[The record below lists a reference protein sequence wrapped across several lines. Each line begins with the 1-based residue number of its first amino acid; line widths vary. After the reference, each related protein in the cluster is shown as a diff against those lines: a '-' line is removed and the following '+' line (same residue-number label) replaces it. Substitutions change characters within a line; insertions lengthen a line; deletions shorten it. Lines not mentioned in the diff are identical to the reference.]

1 MLDQAS
7 ELRQLVM
14 HAAVDDAPPGDGAPR
29 LVALAGGKGGV
40 GTTTVATNIAAALAR
55 QGQRVVLVD
64 ADLQRGDVAAATE
77 ASIDRFAR
85 RLSLQVHGP
94 EVL

>member
-14 HAAVDDAPPGDGAPR
+14 HAAVDDALPGDGAPR

-40 GTTTVATNIAAALAR
+40 GTTTVVTNIAAALAR
-55 QGQRVVLVD
+55 QGIAKQGEVRGTDMAGGAIVMLLVI
-64 ADLQRGDVAAATE
+64 
-77 ASIDRFAR
+77 SYI
-85 RLSLQVHGP
+85 SK
-94 EVL
+94 